1 MSLLITIL
9 AYLLNSISLTIDK
22 FLLSKSIPNP
32 ISYVFYINAIGL
44 ISLLLLPFTKIP
56 SLYQFFLFSS
66 TTIIWSLAAF
76 FMFQAI
82 KTGFVARVV
91 PMIGVVTSLLLLFQQ
106 TMDQSIGTN
115 QTIAVCILILGLILI
130 TASDLRKKI
139 IFKEI
144 SLEILSGFLFALFY
158 IVLKISYIDS
168 DFLSVLV
175 WSKIIIIP
183 TVLIIFLVPLLKRK
197 IIGTS
202 GEGEIKLNSLSGI
215 IFSAGQIIGG
225 LSGFFIYMAVAF
237 SNPAFV
243 SSMQGIQYVFL
254 FLFTILLTRKFPSIF
269 HLEATFLNISTKM
282 AGIILI
288 FSGLFLLSTT

>member
-1 MSLLITIL
+1 MSLLITIF

-44 ISLLLLPFTKIP
+44 ISLLLLPFTRIP
-56 SLYQFFLFSS
+56 NLYQFCLISS
-66 TTIIWSLAAF
+66 TTIVWSLAAF

-82 KTGFVARVV
+82 KIGFVARVV
-91 PMIGVVTSLLLLFQQ
+91 PMIGVVTSLLLLVKQA
-106 TMDQSIGTN
+106 MDQSIGIN
-115 QTIAVCILILGLILI
+115 QVVAVCILILGLIFM
-130 TASDLRKKI
+130 TASDLKKKI

-158 IVLKISYIDS
+158 IVLKTSYIDS

-183 TVLIIFLVPLLKRK
+183 AVLITILIPFIRRK
-197 IIGTS
+197 TLRTS
-202 GEGEIKLNSLSGI
+202 EGEKIKLNSLPGI
-215 IFSAGQIIGG
+215 IFSIGQIIGG
-225 LSGFFIYMAVAF
+225 LSGFFIYMAIAF

-243 SSMQGIQYVFL
+243 SSMQGVQYIFL
-254 FLFTILLTRKFPSIF
+254 FLFTILLTKKFPAIF
-269 HLEATFLNISTKM
+269 HLEITFLNISTKM
-282 AGIILI
+282 AGIILV
-288 FSGLFLLSTT
+288 FSGLFLLSTI